1 MSDLKGLRFNPGVVV
16 AACCAAGVL
25 AAVLIASPPCGA
37 ASVPAWLDDAISKWN
52 AANPGTQ
59 IRFVDIK
66 DSFVWYDI
74 PKRADLGSQQIREP
88 VNSIV
93 LGNGYEPLD
102 EEELVTTG
110 KPPVSSGRSS
120 AKKCWSRSFVLN
132 ISAQSGTTASGGDSS
147 AGQRQ
152 RMLTSLVCEDDATW
166 WAAFRVAG

>member
-1 MSDLKGLRFNPGVVV
+1 MSHLKSLRSNPGAVA
-16 AACCAAGVL
+16 AACCAAGVFLAGML
-25 AAVLIASPPCGA
+25 AAAPCGA

-74 PKRADLGSQQIREP
+74 PKRADLGSQQIRER

-102 EEELVTTG
+102 DEELVTTG

-132 ISAQSGTTASGGDSS
+132 ISAQSGTTSGGDST
-147 AGQRQ
+147 GQRQ
-152 RMLTSLVCEDDATW
+152 RMLTSLVCDDDATW